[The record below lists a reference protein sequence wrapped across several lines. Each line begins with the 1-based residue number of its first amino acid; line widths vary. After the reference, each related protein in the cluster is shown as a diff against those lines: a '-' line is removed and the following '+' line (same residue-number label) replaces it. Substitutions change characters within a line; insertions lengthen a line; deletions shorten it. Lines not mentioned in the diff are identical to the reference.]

1 MKVVFLDVDG
11 VLNNEFTTESIM
23 KCRGID
29 DELVANLATIVRITG
44 AEIVLVSDWK
54 MFFDSKVD
62 IKDATHPMLRY
73 LMDKL
78 QKYDLYI
85 YDYTIDRNASDRGYG
100 IQRWLKRFPEVERWV
115 VLDHKFFFD
124 YEEAGVVPHLVL
136 TNGICGL
143 TESDVANAIEIL
155 TKKRK

>member
-1 MKVVFLDVDG
+1 MKVIFLDVDG
-11 VLNNEFTTESIM
+11 VLNNEFTTESIIGY
-23 KCRGID
+23 CGID
-29 DELVANLATIVRITG
+29 DELVEKLAKIVRITG

-54 MFFDSKVD
+54 MYFDSRVD
-62 IKDATHPMLRY
+62 IKDSTHPMIRY

-78 QKYDLYI
+78 QKSDLYI

-115 VLDHKFFFD
+115 VLDDTFFFD
-124 YEEAGVVPHLVL
+124 YEYTGIKPNLVL

-143 TESDVANAIEIL
+143 TDNDVAHAIEIL
-155 TKKRK
+155 TKRK